1 MTILDRIIKDLDKGM
16 ITKKDLEKFL
26 NIKQKQK
33 QKAQKFET
41 DAFEKEEKK
50 KDENDKL
57 KEENEPYVRDKLE
70 LLTLIITNY
79 DPTIKY
85 AEYKSNTEKINE
97 KVEKLKFIKDSL
109 MIFHRNLYNEDIRKI
124 TIILD
129 EIENSP
135 IQKFKTEETKKAI
148 EYLEKHN
155 TLCDEIKKVKDF
167 LLFKKIF
174 ENATGKDKAEFF
186 EVARK
191 KLKALKALF
200 SKNST
205 NIEVIFNEEKFA
217 PTFKDIKEELGRKTE
232 NKSKEFISQ
241 MVSYFSIEN
250 KIVIND
256 LKMIINSKK
265 YENIVKSIKFF
276 FENFLGKKLILP
288 KSINLSEMDLKTLKS
303 TLKDLKT
310 KNIYDYEENSSYYKV
325 FTSIYEKK
333 EAIDFLISQINS
345 NEKELSNKLKDK
357 LDPTNRSISIK
368 DINDTIEC
376 LNHFKN
382 FVNKDAQGILN
393 YIKLLTEEQIKTFES
408 FSKKFG
414 SIIELNSKN
423 EKDPF
428 KQVYDIIKD
437 ASLLFNLD
445 NEDFGYKND
454 GKFIKIKNIEELIKL
469 KNKINIQPQKKIK
482 ENGDKKNEANQT
494 NEIEDEKEEQK
505 EKDVFET
512 KCDKLLFFK
521 NIIGNLE
528 IIYDKINIL
537 RIKGFNIPIVI
548 NISIKYPEI
557 IYKLNGQE
565 KEFSKIKDY
574 LFKVKNYYENQLS
587 TIYENEKYLRL
598 LYGKLF
604 RKVKQ
609 HQGGNYEILE
619 MIRYILNKIN
629 NKDKIQDGDLYN
641 ESLGEEYEDQYNDYT
656 KKIFENIS
664 KYLISLFKRMI

>member
-1 MTILDRIIKDLDKGM
+1 
-16 ITKKDLEKFL
+16 
-26 NIKQKQK
+26 
-33 QKAQKFET
+33 
-41 DAFEKEEKK
+41 
-50 KDENDKL
+50 
-57 KEENEPYVRDKLE
+57 
-70 LLTLIITNY
+70 
-79 DPTIKY
+79 
-85 AEYKSNTEKINE
+85 
-97 KVEKLKFIKDSL
+97 
-109 MIFHRNLYNEDIRKI
+109 
-124 TIILD
+124 
-129 EIENSP
+129 
-135 IQKFKTEETKKAI
+135 
-148 EYLEKHN
+148 
-155 TLCDEIKKVKDF
+155 
-167 LLFKKIF
+167 
-174 ENATGKDKAEFF
+174 
-186 EVARK
+186 
-191 KLKALKALF
+191 
-200 SKNST
+200 
-205 NIEVIFNEEKFA
+205 
-217 PTFKDIKEELGRKTE
+217 
-232 NKSKEFISQ
+232 

-276 FENFLGKKLILP
+276 FDNFLGKKLILP

-482 ENGDKKNEANQT
+482 ENGDKKNETNQT
-494 NEIEDEKEEQK
+494 KEIEDEKEEQK

-565 KEFSKIKDY
+565 KELSKIKEY

-641 ESLGEEYEDQYNDYT
+641 ESLGEDYEDQYNDYT